1 MTIAND
7 DQGHAIGQDTRFP
20 VVGCIHV
27 AAMVAL
33 VLGLLAA
40 PLVAGAQPARGVWRI
55 GFLGDGPRAERAA
68 ISIEPFREG
77 LRELSYIESQNV
89 VIEERWS
96 EGRSERL
103 LDLATELV
111 RLKVDVIVTHGVRGT
126 KAAQDATRTIPI
138 VMAVSPDPVATG
150 LIASLARPGGNTT
163 GMTDQVAELG
173 EKEIQIIREVVPRTR
188 RVAILWNESNPGAR
202 VTFEQTRNAATKAG
216 LGVTTVAVRSQED
229 LEGAVAQGASGR
241 ADVLVVIHDVLT
253 VSHRAQIAR
262 LALKHNLPSIC
273 ASTPF
278 VDAGGLVA
286 YAPSLPGL
294 FKRAAVFVDRIFRGA
309 RPAEIPV
316 EQPTTFQLRI
326 NLKTAKALG
335 LTIPPAVLARAD
347 EILQ

>member
-1 MTIAND
+1 MRRIRAV
-7 DQGHAIGQDTRFP
+7 AI
-20 VVGCIHV
+20 
-27 AAMVAL
+27 VAL

-40 PLVAGAQPARGVWRI
+40 PLVAEAQPARKVWRL
-55 GFLGDGPRAERAA
+55 GFLGDGPRAERIA
-68 ISIEPFREG
+68 ISIEPLRDG
-77 LRELSYIESQNV
+77 LRELGYLEGQNV

-163 GMTDQVAELG
+163 GMTDQVADLG
-173 EKEIQIIREVVPRTR
+173 EKEIQIIREVVPRTQ
-188 RVAILWNESNPGAR
+188 RVAILWNDSNPGSR
-202 VTFEQTRNAATKAG
+202 VTFEQTRDAATKAG
-216 LGVTTVAVRSQED
+216 LGVATVAVRNPED
-229 LEGAVAQGASGR
+229 LEAAVAQAASGR
-241 ADVLVVIHDVLT
+241 PDVLIVIHDVLT
-253 VSHRAQIAR
+253 VNHRAQIAR

-294 FKRAAVFVDRIFRGA
+294 FKRAAVFVDRIFRGTK
-309 RPAEIPV
+309 PEDIPV

-335 LTIPPAVLARAD
+335 LTVPKAVLLRAD
-347 EILQ
+347 EVIQ

>member
-1 MTIAND
+1 MDRICA
-7 DQGHAIGQDTRFP
+7 
-20 VVGCIHV
+20 VV
-27 AAMVAL
+27 MVAM
-33 VLGLLAA
+33 VLGLLSA
-40 PLVAGAQPARGVWRI
+40 PLAAEAQPARKVWRI
-55 GFLGDGPRAERAA
+55 GFLGDGPRAERTA
-68 ISIEPFREG
+68 ISIEPFRDG
-77 LRELSYIESQNV
+77 LRELGYIESQNV

-96 EGRSERL
+96 EDRSERL

-111 RLKVDVIVTHGVRGT
+111 RLKVDVIVTHGVRGI
-126 KAAQDATRTIPI
+126 KAAQDATKTIPI
-138 VMAVSPDPVATG
+138 VMAASPDPVGTG

-163 GMTDQVAELG
+163 GLTDQVADLG
-173 EKEIQIIREVVPRTR
+173 DKEIQIIREVVPRTR

-202 VTFEQTRNAATKAG
+202 VTFVQTRNAATKVG
-216 LGVTTVAVRSQED
+216 LGVATVAVRNPED
-229 LEGAVAQGASGR
+229 LEGAVAQAASGR
-241 ADVLVVIHDVLT
+241 PDALIVIHDVLT

-309 RPAEIPV
+309 KPAEIPV

-335 LTIPPAVLARAD
+335 LTIPQTLLLRAD
-347 EILQ
+347 QVIE

>member
-1 MTIAND
+1 M
-7 DQGHAIGQDTRFP
+7 
-20 VVGCIHV
+20 
-27 AAMVAL
+27 
-33 VLGLLAA
+33 VLGLLSA
-40 PLVAGAQPARGVWRI
+40 PLAAEAQPARKVWRI
-55 GFLGDGPRAERAA
+55 GFLGDGPRAERTA
-68 ISIEPFREG
+68 ISIEPFRDG
-77 LRELSYIESQNV
+77 LRELGYIESQNV

-96 EGRSERL
+96 EDRSERL

-111 RLKVDVIVTHGVRGT
+111 RLKVDVIVTHGVRGI
-126 KAAQDATRTIPI
+126 KAAQDATKTIPI
-138 VMAVSPDPVATG
+138 VMAASPDPVGTG

-163 GMTDQVAELG
+163 GLTDQVADLG
-173 EKEIQIIREVVPRTR
+173 DKEIQIIREVVPRTR

-202 VTFEQTRNAATKAG
+202 VTFEQTRNAATKVG
-216 LGVTTVAVRSQED
+216 LGVATVAVRNPED
-229 LEGAVAQGASGR
+229 LEGAVAQAASGR
-241 ADVLVVIHDVLT
+241 PDALIVIHDALT

-309 RPAEIPV
+309 KPAEIPV

-335 LTIPPAVLARAD
+335 LTIPQTLLLRAD
-347 EILQ
+347 QVIE